1 MDKEKERLVTVIVA
15 IYNVEK
21 YLDKCISS
29 ICAQTYRNLQ
39 IILIDDGSEDN
50 SGNICDL
57 WERKDKRIFV
67 FHKKN
72 RGVSNSRNL
81 GIEHANGQ
89 YVVFVDSDDRLELNF
104 VEILINAHNTG
115 NLSVV
120 GYYIDCEINNK
131 VSSKKVVY
139 GKKNEQKL
147 DNKDA
152 VSLYSKGLLSVVW
165 NKLYEKEI
173 LDRYNV
179 RFKEE
184 LSLGEDIL
192 FNLSYIS
199 VIQGGFDIIN
209 CPLYHYFKRGN
220 VSLDRKYRENYSDI
234 QKIIFKSFLNYW
246 EKIKGN
252 EEQRQLI
259 LQFYFNA
266 LIVAIDNLY
275 LNRNKMDQ
283 HEYKSRKHNR
293 ICDPE
298 MMKLLSE
305 MKGKRKFI
313 SAIRWFMIF
322 LGMHKV
328 DFYIRLTI
336 KRILRLE

>member
-1 MDKEKERLVTVIVA
+1 M
-15 IYNVEK
+15 
-21 YLDKCISS
+21 
-29 ICAQTYRNLQ
+29 
-39 IILIDDGSEDN
+39 
-50 SGNICDL
+50 
-57 WERKDKRIFV
+57 
-67 FHKKN
+67 
-72 RGVSNSRNL
+72 
-81 GIEHANGQ
+81 
-89 YVVFVDSDDRLELNF
+89 
-104 VEILINAHNTG
+104 
-115 NLSVV
+115 
-120 GYYIDCEINNK
+120 
-131 VSSKKVVY
+131 
-139 GKKNEQKL
+139 
-147 DNKDA
+147 
-152 VSLYSKGLLSVVW
+152 
-165 NKLYEKEI
+165 
-173 LDRYNV
+173 
-179 RFKEE
+179 
-184 LSLGEDIL
+184 
-192 FNLSYIS
+192 
-199 VIQGGFDIIN
+199 
-209 CPLYHYFKRGN
+209 
-220 VSLDRKYRENYSDI
+220 
-234 QKIIFKSFLNYW
+234 NYW